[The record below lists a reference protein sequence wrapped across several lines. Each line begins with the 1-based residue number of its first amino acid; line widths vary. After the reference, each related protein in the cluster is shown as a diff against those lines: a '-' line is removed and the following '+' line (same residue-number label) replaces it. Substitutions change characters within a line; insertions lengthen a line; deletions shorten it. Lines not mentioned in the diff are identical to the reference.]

1 MENQITQLLGQLRA
15 PTGSNIAALAQSSGN
30 MMSKGFNQLSDTLKK
45 VGDVK
50 REAAVNQIISGADT
64 TDPYAA
70 QAQLFGQLSS
80 IPGVSAMDA
89 LGLSAAATKSSLDKM
104 KYSDALQQKAFEN
117 SIDYLKATKTS
128 PKGYG
133 MISDDLGNIYSF
145 NKDTGDYSL
154 VQKADANM
162 NPKLVTLKSVVSR
175 SPDGVETTRYVPF
188 NKMTGQPIGGGSS
201 FTSGTAGGMGVKYPT
216 ATDTQ
221 KDNKE
226 ALESVLSLVN
236 AMQIPTE
243 EQSGPIDSRVD
254 DVKTW
259 LNIDTPDT
267 KAAAKFDSDL
277 GNLVTAF
284 GTAQVKGVL
293 SDKDTQ
299 YIESQMP
306 SRRYS
311 PEVNR
316 VRMDNIKRKIDE
328 AVNRWNKNNPYN
340 PIEINRGENQTT
352 VKSTPALEDLVPLG
366 DGLYRMPDGRIIRK
380 KAQ

>member
-1 MENQITQLLGQLRA
+1 MPNFINQALSGLQSAT
-15 PTGSNIAALAQSSGN
+15 PTAAAT
-30 MMSKGFNQLSDTLKK
+30 NQLIGMAGSFFDKGTNQLTDTLKK

-50 REAAVNQIISGADT
+50 REAAIKQIISSADT

-70 QAQLFGQLSS
+70 QANLFGQLSS
-80 IPGVSAMDA
+80 IPGVSALDA
-89 LGLSAAATKSSLDKM
+89 LGLSAATVKGSLDKM
-104 KYSDALQQKAFEN
+104 KYSDALQQRAFEN

-133 MISDDLGNIYSF
+133 MITDDLGNIYSF
-145 NKDTGDYSL
+145 NKDTGDYEL
-154 VQKADANM
+154 VQKADANV

-175 SPDGVETTRYVPF
+175 SPDGVETTSYVPF
-188 NKMTGQPIGGGSS
+188 NKMTGQPISGGSS
-201 FTSGTAGGMGVKYPT
+201 VTTDAGMGVKYPT

-221 KDNKE
+221 KGNKE
-226 ALESVLSLVN
+226 ALESVLSLVG

-243 EQSGPIDSRVD
+243 EQSGPIDSRID
-254 DVKTW
+254 DAKTW

-340 PIEINRGENQTT
+340 PIEINRSEKQTT